1 MTEESTWAGL
11 DYAEHAR
18 KEIEKAKSLA
28 DFPKGVSFSYR
39 LKVVDDDIDSESG
52 ILFESRFAD
61 PEAAASYTRTH
72 SRREYDYGLYEIRP
86 VRSLPVRSLPA

>member
-11 DYAEHAR
+11 NYAEHAR
-18 KEIEKAKSLA
+18 KEIQKARSLA
-28 DFPKGVSFSYR
+28 NFPEGASFSYR

-52 ILFESRFAD
+52 ILFEGRFAD
-61 PEAAASYTRTH
+61 PAASASYTRSH
-72 SRREYDYGLYEIRP
+72 FRREYDYGLYEIRP